1 MQRLYLVTGANG
13 HVGYSLVSMLRN
25 QAKHVRGL
33 ILPKDTSS
41 RLDQLGIEVYRG
53 DVTKPETLDA
63 FFDLSNTAYQN
74 NDVVVIHTA
83 GIISISN
90 KKNPLL
96 EKVNIQGTRNMIDMS
111 MKHHIGLF
119 IHVSSVHA
127 IPEKPEQS
135 TIEEVQFF
143 DPNLVVGV
151 YAKSKAKASQDVLDA
166 ISRGLPAIIV
176 HPSGIIG
183 PDDIGH
189 GHMTMMIEDYLN
201 GFLTSRV
208 QGAYDFVDVRD
219 VSKGIIQAIE
229 HGRIGSCY
237 ILSGHRI
244 DLFDLFENLRML
256 SGRKHKIHV
265 LPRWFASMTVPLA
278 ELFYRM
284 RKLPPIYSKY
294 SLYTLSSNS
303 YFSHKKATEELGYM
317 PRPIEETL
325 RDTVIWMAEVNRV
338 KRTRIKSFIQQ
349 FITLKKKS
357 GA

>member
-13 HVGYSLVSMLRN
+13 HVGYTLVSLLRS

-33 ILPKDTSS
+33 ILPKDSSS
-41 RLDQLGIEVYRG
+41 RLDPLGVEVYRG
-53 DVTKPETLDA
+53 DVTKPETLEA
-63 FFDLSNTAYQN
+63 FFDISKTTFKPE
-74 NDVVVIHTA
+74 DVVVIHTA

-90 KKNPLL
+90 KRNPLL
-96 EKVNIQGTRNMIDMS
+96 EKVNIFGTRHIVNLS
-111 MKHHIGLF
+111 LKHHIGLM

-127 IPEKPEQS
+127 IPEKPDQK
-135 TIEEVQFF
+135 TIQEVSQFNP
-143 DPNLVVGV
+143 DDVVGV
-151 YAKSKAKASQDVLDA
+151 YAKSKAQASKEVLEA
-166 ISRGLPAIIV
+166 ISKGLPAIIV

-183 PDDIGH
+183 PHDDGH

-201 GFLTSRV
+201 GYLTSRV

-219 VSKGIIQAIE
+219 VAQGIIQAID
-229 HGRIGSCY
+229 HGHIGSCY

-244 DLFDLFENLRML
+244 DLKDLFEQLRLL
-256 SGRKHKIHV
+256 SGRKHRIHV

-278 ELFYRM
+278 EVFYRM

-303 YFSHKKATEELGYM
+303 FFSHEKATSDFNYS

-325 RDTVIWMAEVNRV
+325 RDTVLWMADVNRV
-338 KRTRIKSFIQQ
+338 KRTRIKAFIQQ